1 MRFNSKSERN
11 LAFEQ
16 ALLRYDIIKKG
27 LLKISKEELSSA
39 QETTL
44 EELDEMFGVV
54 KQLTCG
60 EAVADLIAYAFLGYA
75 GAIKALRSDLGLTQT
90 QASEKTGVPVATIR
104 QIERGAVYLSEE
116 RLKEYANK
124 LGYKDDIV
132 DKIVE
137 FKYPVSVVRTHVEEE
152 LANYGIG
159 SYEADEELLR
169 SLIEKV

>member
-44 EELDEMFGVV
+44 EELDEMSGVV

-60 EAVADLIAYAFLGYA
+60 LLLFGIFYECF
-75 GAIKALRSDLGLTQT
+75 S
-90 QASEKTGVPVATIR
+90 
-104 QIERGAVYLSEE
+104 
-116 RLKEYANK
+116 K
-124 LGYKDDIV
+124 L
-132 DKIVE
+132 
-137 FKYPVSVVRTHVEEE
+137 
-152 LANYGIG
+152 
-159 SYEADEELLR
+159 
-169 SLIEKV
+169 